1 MTTLKTEPKKKS
13 DFWVRTGTGLIM
25 GAVVI
30 GSIIGSQY
38 SFAAL
43 MAVVMLLSVREF
55 YNITAP
61 TRTTNKATP
70 YYLPLILLLAVAL
83 YVSTYFYANGLI
95 SGQYLLVVP
104 AMLLLFFMLELFA
117 DSKDAF
123 YNISLNVVSLVYLAF
138 PFMLVQFL
146 VLGANGYSWRPMM
159 AVLLLVWAN
168 DISAYLVGR
177 QIGKTKLLSRIS
189 PGKTIEGSA
198 GGVVGCALIA
208 VGLYYLIPV
217 EGWEI
222 MDWVVIAIL
231 TSTFAT
237 VGDLIESMLKRNLG
251 IKDSGTLLPGHGGVL
266 DRFDAFFFT
275 VPFVVAYLALRGL
288 LVIGY

>member
-70 YYLPLILLLAVAL
+70 YYLPLILLLGATL
-83 YVSTYFYANGLI
+83 YVGAYLYANGFI
-95 SGQYLLVVP
+95 GGHYLLMVP
-104 AMLLLFFMLELFA
+104 AMLLLFFVLELFA

-146 VLGANGYSWRPMM
+146 VLGAYGYSWRPMM
-159 AVLLLVWAN
+159 AVLLLIWAN

-208 VGLYYLIPV
+208 VGLYYLMPV

-275 VPFVVAYLALRGL
+275 VPFVVAYLAVRGL
-288 LVIGY
+288 LVIG

>member
-1 MTTLKTEPKKKS
+1 
-13 DFWVRTGTGLIM
+13 M

-70 YYLPLILLLAVAL
+70 YYLPLILLLGATL
-83 YVSTYFYANGLI
+83 YVGAYLYANGFI
-95 SGQYLLVVP
+95 GGHYLLMVP
-104 AMLLLFFMLELFA
+104 AMLLLFFVLELFA

-146 VLGANGYSWRPMM
+146 VLGAYGYSWRPMM
-159 AVLLLVWAN
+159 AVLLLIWAN

-208 VGLYYLIPV
+208 VGLYYLMPV

-275 VPFVVAYLALRGL
+275 VPFVVAYLAVRGL
-288 LVIGY
+288 LVIG